1 MRKSRDS
8 NSPLDIDAFVPDP
21 YPRYPQ
27 SACGVDVPPKGEE
40 AVPGMATLLVEPNTL
55 LREGLKRILSGTGY
69 GVVATGTSLDDVRWA
84 WISQDQPHL
93 LILGVSG
100 SDDRLVRD
108 LQRLKAER
116 PGVRI
121 AVLVESYD
129 LDQVV
134 AAYDAGAD
142 AYLAKTISHEIL
154 LKSLDLVML
163 GETVFPS
170 IILDLVRRQAASPE
184 PEVAESQP
192 IIAAIGDE
200 EPVPKQL
207 SVRETV
213 ILRCLMQGDSN
224 KLIARKFD
232 IAEATVK
239 VHVKAIL
246 RKIQAKNRTQAAIW
260 AASHLQSSRSGA
272 QE

>member
-1 MRKSRDS
+1 M
-8 NSPLDIDAFVPDP
+8 
-21 YPRYPQ
+21 
-27 SACGVDVPPKGEE
+27 
-40 AVPGMATLLVEPNTL
+40 
-55 LREGLKRILSGTGY
+55 
-69 GVVATGTSLDDVRWA
+69 
-84 WISQDQPHL
+84 
-93 LILGVSG
+93 
-100 SDDRLVRD
+100 
-108 LQRLKAER
+108 
-116 PGVRI
+116 
-121 AVLVESYD
+121 
-129 LDQVV
+129 
-134 AAYDAGAD
+134 
-142 AYLAKTISHEIL
+142 
-154 LKSLDLVML
+154 KSLDLVML

>member
-1 MRKSRDS
+1 MRKSSDS
-8 NSPLDIDAFVPDP
+8 NSPSGVEDFAPDA
-21 YPRYPQ
+21 YPRYSQ
-27 SACGVDVPPKGEE
+27 SVSGADITPKSVKPFPGV
-40 AVPGMATLLVEPNTL
+40 ATLLVEPNTL
-55 LREGLKRILSGTGY
+55 LREGLKRILSSTDY
-69 GVVATGTSLDDVRWA
+69 GVVATGASLEDIRRA
-84 WISQDQPHL
+84 WVSQEDPHL
-93 LILGVSG
+93 LIFGVTC
-100 SDDRLVRD
+100 SDDRLVRE
-108 LQRLKAER
+108 LQHLKSER
-116 PGVRI
+116 PGMRI

-129 LDQVV
+129 INQVV
-134 AAYDAGAD
+134 AAFDAGAD
-142 AYLAKTISHEIL
+142 AYLAKTISHQIL

-170 IILDLVRRQAASPE
+170 MILDLVRRRAALSE
-184 PEVAESQP
+184 PEVAEPQP

-200 EPVPKQL
+200 EPAPKQL

-260 AASHLQSSRSGA
+260 AASHLQSTRSGA
-272 QE
+272 QD

>member
-1 MRKSRDS
+1 MRKSNDPNSLLDVDS
-8 NSPLDIDAFVPDP
+8 FTQDT
-21 YPRYPQ
+21 YPRYSQ
-27 SACGVDVPPKGEE
+27 SAPGLDMTLKSIKAPP
-40 AVPGMATLLVEPNTL
+40 VVATLLVEPNTL
-55 LREGLKRILSGTGY
+55 LREGLKRILSGTDY
-69 GVVATGTSLDDVRWA
+69 GVVASGTAIEDLPVARIA
-84 WISQDQPHL
+84 HAHPQL
-93 LILGVSG
+93 LILGVPCNH
-100 SDDRLVRD
+100 DTLAAD
-108 LQRLKAER
+108 LQSLKAER
-116 PGVRI
+116 PGLKV
-121 AVLVESYD
+121 AVLVETYD

-134 AAYDAGAD
+134 AAFDAGAD

-163 GETVFPS
+163 GEMVFPS
-170 IILDLVRRQAASPE
+170 AILDLVRRQAAATVQEAPQ
-184 PEVAESQP
+184 AHP
-192 IIAAIGDE
+192 IQAVDGDGEAA
-200 EPVPKQL
+200 PKQL

-272 QE
+272 QG

>member
-1 MRKSRDS
+1 LLDVDS
-8 NSPLDIDAFVPDP
+8 FVQET
-21 YPRYPQ
+21 YPRYSQ
-27 SACGVDVPPKGEE
+27 SSSNVEVTPKSIK
-40 AVPGMATLLVEPNTL
+40 AVPAVATLLVEPNTL
-55 LREGLKRILSGTGY
+55 LREGLKRILSGTDY
-69 GVVATGTSLDDVRWA
+69 GVVASGTSLEDIRRA
-84 WISQDQPHL
+84 WVSQDQPHL
-93 LILGVSG
+93 LILGVSCNHEG
-100 SDDRLVRD
+100 LADD
-108 LQRLKAER
+108 LQRLKTER

-129 LDQVV
+129 LDQVM
-134 AAYDAGAD
+134 AAFDAGAD

-170 IILDLVRRQAASPE
+170 IVLDLVRRQAAPVPE
-184 PEVAESQP
+184 APQPHP
-192 IIAAIGDE
+192 IIAADGEDE
-200 EPVPKQL
+200 PAPKQL

-260 AASHLQSSRSGA
+260 AASHLQTSRSGA
-272 QE
+272 QN